1 MIRLIWVLLI
11 GVAKVFRGSPSTP
24 FQVDELK
31 LVYMCIISKQTK
43 CLGAITSSQ
52 QDVTHFGICWQFWG
66 ILAILSTIATCS
78 LRWTFFDNHQRFFL
92 ECISEHI
99 CTEILNII

>member
-31 LVYMCIISKQTK
+31 LVYMCIISRQTRYQDK

-52 QDVTHFGICWQFWG
+52 QDVAHFGIFMAVLG
-66 ILAILSTIATCS
+66 H
-78 LRWTFFDNHQRFFL
+78 FGYFVNHSNMLLEVDFL
-92 ECISEHI
+92 Q
-99 CTEILNII
+99 